1 MLKQVLSSKA
11 NSSVKKYVAQY
22 SFFCLS
28 MKSRGLRLV
37 LPCDSLLIS
46 EYLSILHETKKSY
59 AVVLSA
65 FCALK
70 WVHDL
75 IPYGMQGNPVD
86 SALSRNI
93 VEASKRVFSRPVK
106 KRSLLLLI

>member
-1 MLKQVLSSKA
+1 MLKKVLSSKA

-22 SFFCLS
+22 SLFCLY

-75 IPYGMQGNPVD
+75 IPYGIQGNPVE
-86 SALSRNI
+86 SRNI

-106 KRSLLLLI
+106 KGAYYS

>member
-22 SFFCLS
+22 RLFCLY

-46 EYLSILHETKKSY
+46 EYLSNLHETKKIICCCL
-59 AVVLSA
+59 VCVL
-65 FCALK
+65 C
-70 WVHDL
+70 
-75 IPYGMQGNPVD
+75 
-86 SALSRNI
+86 
-93 VEASKRVFSRPVK
+93 VK
-106 KRSLLLLI
+106 MGP

>member
-1 MLKQVLSSKA
+1 MLKQVLSSRA

-22 SFFCLS
+22 RLFCLY
-28 MKSRGLRLV
+28 MKSRGLKLV

-46 EYLSILHETKKSY
+46 EYLSNLHETKKSY

-65 FCALK
+65 FCALNGSMISFHTGYK
-70 WVHDL
+70 VIQL
-75 IPYGMQGNPVD
+75 ILHYLATLWRLVNVYLTDQ
-86 SALSRNI
+86 S
-93 VEASKRVFSRPVK
+93 E

>member
-1 MLKQVLSSKA
+1 MLKQVLSSRA

-22 SFFCLS
+22 RLFCLY

-46 EYLSILHETKKSY
+46 EYLSNLHETKKSY

-75 IPYGMQGNPVD
+75 IPYGIQGNPVD
-86 SALSRNI
+86 SATLWRLVNVYLADQS
-93 VEASKRVFSRPVK
+93 E